1 MKKLS
6 LLFIFISLIYSCSS
20 QSQNLKKSTRNN
32 NKQISNIEQVRRAL
46 DAGHEAVFVKDP
58 AKWDLN
64 DKNYI
69 YAEGCQIK
77 TTDLNPGEII
87 SDLKGQVLTNLAEG
101 LEITIESVFF
111 SSLMED
117 IDGITDYKNSIIKT
131 YSNAK
136 FTSDDFELIISPQ
149 MEKIK
154 NGVNICVK
162 ARLNKK
168 QYMERL
174 EREKKTNEFLAYD
187 EFRGAKTSYDEGHMS
202 VCINRLIKCKYYVDL
217 GGGYKIVEYYRDSMQ
232 PQMSISSQLDELT
245 QDVKK
250 HLSFKFEN
258 HPDISQIIFKGRN
271 SRALKVR
278 VYSSINSIIDFQGV
292 ELEMVSPEN
301 GLLVKSQS
309 SIDMSGYANFDLS
322 GIPIGIEKV
331 NFILRPSINL
341 GILPDKEWAN
351 NSSYSDFMSKFHI
364 TQVGILYDPFPRNNL
379 LSVITLSQDVRFLKL
394 RENRLYTEMQTLLSD
409 NSQYFNLLARGAGPP
424 EEELKSLLMANSR
437 LSKSHESQLSVCN
450 MIMRLSIEKS
460 VSQDFRIK
468 SGEIKYDIS
477 LSLLAVDSRAFVVL
491 GTTAL
496 EDSFSESDLLDGV
509 GRLYLQFMDEYF
521 YQTVEILTDKQLKHR
536 YLVNGLKFESTKS
549 QKSIL
554 ITDVSRY
561 HPVKVDII
569 HPDFRKET
577 VTLSPLEFAYTA
589 TNKKSHQSLDIR
601 TSKINLT
608 PKAGTLRLITRD
620 YDTGEILPQGMGYSP
635 ESKIWQNWFLF
646 FPKNVFKSDSNNVV
660 YKNLPPGNYTVMASQ
675 DGYTA
680 SLPSFKTIYD
690 DLEVN
695 EEQRLTIRLSE
706 KSLLIAI
713 GLSTLYP
720 GLGHYNMDKPII
732 QYTIPAVLYTGAILY
747 SWNRYNSYVNFKDE
761 FTRYQDLY
769 FSESAPTLVQQYK
782 IDAQRSYDKMNVART
797 QLYLGIGSA
806 VATNVL
812 TNTMLMIQKRLSK

>member
-174 EREKKTNEFLAYD
+174 EREKKTNELLAYD

-245 QDVKK
+245 QDVNK
-250 HLSFKFEN
+250 HLSFKFEE
-258 HPDISQIIFKGRN
+258 HSDISQIIFKGRN
-271 SRALKVR
+271 SRVLKVR

-292 ELEMVSPEN
+292 ELELVSPEN

-309 SIDMSGYANFDLS
+309 SIDISGYASFDLS

-341 GILPDKEWAN
+341 GTLPDKEWAN
-351 NSSYSDFMSKFHI
+351 NPSYSDFMSIFHI

-379 LSVITLSQDVRFLKL
+379 VSVITLSQDVRFLKL

-409 NSQYFNLLARGAGPP
+409 DSQFFNLLARGAGP
-424 EEELKSLLMANSR
+424 R
-437 LSKSHESQLSVCN
+437 GGV
-450 MIMRLSIEKS
+450 EKFI
-460 VSQDFRIK
+460 D
-468 SGEIKYDIS
+468 GE
-477 LSLLAVDSRAFVVL
+477 
-491 GTTAL
+491 
-496 EDSFSESDLLDGV
+496 
-509 GRLYLQFMDEYF
+509 
-521 YQTVEILTDKQLKHR
+521 
-536 YLVNGLKFESTKS
+536 
-549 QKSIL
+549 
-554 ITDVSRY
+554 
-561 HPVKVDII
+561 
-569 HPDFRKET
+569 
-577 VTLSPLEFAYTA
+577 
-589 TNKKSHQSLDIR
+589 
-601 TSKINLT
+601 
-608 PKAGTLRLITRD
+608 
-620 YDTGEILPQGMGYSP
+620 
-635 ESKIWQNWFLF
+635 
-646 FPKNVFKSDSNNVV
+646 
-660 YKNLPPGNYTVMASQ
+660 
-675 DGYTA
+675 
-680 SLPSFKTIYD
+680 
-690 DLEVN
+690 
-695 EEQRLTIRLSE
+695 
-706 KSLLIAI
+706 
-713 GLSTLYP
+713 
-720 GLGHYNMDKPII
+720 
-732 QYTIPAVLYTGAILY
+732 
-747 SWNRYNSYVNFKDE
+747 
-761 FTRYQDLY
+761 
-769 FSESAPTLVQQYK
+769 
-782 IDAQRSYDKMNVART
+782 
-797 QLYLGIGSA
+797 
-806 VATNVL
+806 
-812 TNTMLMIQKRLSK
+812 